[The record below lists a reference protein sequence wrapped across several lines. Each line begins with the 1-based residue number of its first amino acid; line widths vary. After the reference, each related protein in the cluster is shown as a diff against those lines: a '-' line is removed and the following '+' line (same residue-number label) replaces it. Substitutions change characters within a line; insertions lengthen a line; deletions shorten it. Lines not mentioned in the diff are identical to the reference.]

1 MKVLSLHKDYL
12 LVLQQISEDGEDDLV
27 SLEETLR
34 FDRKQLKHIV
44 QALQHKGLIKVKA
57 VSKVDIWLTLSS
69 KGRRFM
75 EYMWPESQTTMM
87 FS

>member
-75 EYMWPESQTTMM
+75 EYMWPDSQTTMM